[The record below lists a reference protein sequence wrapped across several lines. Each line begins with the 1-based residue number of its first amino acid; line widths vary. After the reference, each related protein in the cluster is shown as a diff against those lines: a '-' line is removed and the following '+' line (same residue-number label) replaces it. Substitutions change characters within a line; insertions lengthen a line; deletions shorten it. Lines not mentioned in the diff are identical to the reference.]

1 MRTGAKGQNLIRKWE
16 AFRAFA
22 YPDIM
27 SKLYKAYPKMR
38 WGFMPA
44 GDIMA
49 QLPESAAKLSGA
61 PWTVGFG
68 ETEGVDMFSTR
79 TQSNALEHLLGKL
92 RPYEDSLT
100 RMLAGAPTTQG
111 QFDAMMALLWN
122 IGEPNFK
129 TSTVLKAHKRGDY
142 DSAARA
148 FRLFN
153 KARNRTTGQLEEVQG
168 LTNRRAEESSMY
180 ALASPKPAVKHAGA
194 ADVEA
199 VTPDVPTPL
208 PSSMEVEPESRP
220 MESPINRSAV
230 IGGGSAAVA
239 TVAETMRS
247 VSDIKDNA
255 IGLSDLLVPG
265 LLIIVVVLFGYIA
278 YQRYKQRKEG
288 WA

>member
-1 MRTGAKGQNLIRKWE
+1 MRIGAKGQNLIRKWE

-27 SKLYKAYPKMR
+27 SRLYKTYPKMR

-44 GDIMA
+44 GDIFA
-49 QLPESAAKLSGA
+49 QLPESATKLSGA

-79 TQSNALEHLLGKL
+79 TQSNALQHLLGKL
-92 RPYEDSLT
+92 RPFEDALT
-100 RMLAGAPTTQG
+100 SMLGGVPTTQG

-122 IGEPNFK
+122 IGETNFRS
-129 TSTVLKAHKRGDY
+129 STVLKAHKRGDY
-142 DSAARA
+142 PSAARA
-148 FRLFN
+148 FKLFN

-168 LTNRRAEESSMY
+168 LTNRRAEESAVY
-180 ALASPKPAVKHAGA
+180 ALASPKEKVAEPHAA
-194 ADVEA
+194 AVEA
-199 VTPDVPTPL
+199 LVPDVPTPM
-208 PSSMEVEPESRP
+208 SAEMEVAPESRP
-220 MESPINRSAV
+220 MQSPINRSAV

-239 TVAETMRS
+239 TVAETVRS
-247 VSDIKDNA
+247 VSDIKENA
-255 IGLSDLLVPG
+255 VGLKDLLIPG
-265 LLIIVVVLFGYIA
+265 LLILVVALFGYIA